1 MTATPATE
9 AKPCARD
16 RLLAAADELFYA
28 EGVQRVGIDRVIE
41 RAGVAKASLYN
52 SFGSKDELVRAYL
65 EARLE
70 RTRAALTAE
79 LEAYDDPRDRLLG
92 VFARQAR
99 RLQEA
104 DYHGCAFASASAEA
118 TEGSGAREATLHY
131 RAWLLGF
138 LTDLA
143 RQAGVRAPDVLA
155 HQLQLVYD
163 GAAAS
168 GRVVHDGATARAS
181 LSAATAL
188 LDAAP
193 V

>member
-1 MTATPATE
+1 MTPTAP

-16 RLLAAADELFYA
+16 RLLAAADDLFYA
-28 EGVQRVGIDRVIE
+28 EGVQTVGIDRVIE

-65 EARLE
+65 EGRLE
-70 RTRAALTAE
+70 RTRAALNAE
-79 LEAYDDPRDRLLG
+79 LETYDAPRDRLVG
-92 VFARQAR
+92 VFAREAR

-118 TEGSGAREATLHY
+118 TEGSGALETTRHY
-131 RAWLLGF
+131 RAWLLGL

-143 RQAGVRAPDVLA
+143 RQAGARDPDSLA
-155 HQLQLVYD
+155 RQLQLVYD

-168 GRVVHDGATARAS
+168 GRVEHDEGAARAS

-188 LDAAP
+188 VDAALA
-193 V
+193 